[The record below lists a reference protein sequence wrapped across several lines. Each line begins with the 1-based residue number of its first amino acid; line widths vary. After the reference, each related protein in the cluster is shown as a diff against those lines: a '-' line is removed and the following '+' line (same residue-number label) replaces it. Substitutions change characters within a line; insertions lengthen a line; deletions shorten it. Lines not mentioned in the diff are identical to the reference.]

1 LVNSIELT
9 AANGERAAQFD
20 NSHGY
25 LVSKTTQSVKVN
37 SPTSSFGVWCRMGNN
52 CCHGQSEPVLDFETE
67 DVQAVPGSSVTR
79 RPRHD
84 DFRNPQQKINEYQEI
99 LRENQ
104 MDSLNKMRENL
115 KKRPE
120 VFLLNN
126 VILAIQFF
134 DNFDR

>member
-1 LVNSIELT
+1 
-9 AANGERAAQFD
+9 
-20 NSHGY
+20 
-25 LVSKTTQSVKVN
+25 
-37 SPTSSFGVWCRMGNN
+37 MGNN